1 MTTALQARTG
11 GATAADT
18 DRTAPPPLAVQ
29 RLRLITV
36 CFGLV
41 LLVFSQSAGRTAAD
55 TKLDLVVAP
64 MRFLRRSLTLWDPL
78 GAAGQLQN
86 QAYGYLFPMGPF
98 FALGRLAGLPAWVV
112 QRGWES
118 ALVVAAFLGMVR
130 LARLLGTTGFWP
142 KVAAGLS
149 YALAPRML
157 SELGSISAELM
168 PVAVLPW
175 ILIPLVIGAE
185 RGSTRRAGALA
196 GLALLFAGG
205 VNAAAT
211 LAVLPVPA
219 LWLLTRQ
226 PGRRRRELMLW
237 FGLAV
242 VLASAWWMLPLLLLG
257 RYSPS
262 FLDWIEPSSVTTGIT
277 SLIASLRG
285 VDHWEAYLGA
295 GVWPGAWILVTV
307 PAVVL
312 ATTAVAAVGLV
323 GLSRRDRPD
332 RLFAVGC
339 LLLGLALVTMGY
351 LAPVGPPAGAWFRT
365 WLDGPL
371 NAFRN
376 VHKFDPL
383 IRLPLALGL
392 GWQLSRLRLPAR
404 WQPRWGGLTLELRP
418 RLLAAVLAV
427 TVGTLAA
434 APAIVNHLIP
444 QPRSV
449 TEAGWWRQAGS
460 WLGSHSGTGRA
471 LVVPGASR
479 PAYVW
484 GSTVDD
490 ALQPVATAPWTVR
503 DGIPLTPA
511 GYIRL
516 LDDLS
521 LRIAA
526 GHRDDALAPLLA
538 RAGIRYL
545 VVRNDLDTTASAATN
560 LAFVHATLRA
570 TPGLTAVTSF
580 GSGAELPPDRGR
592 LVDVGATVVRPAI
605 EIFQVAGWSGAVGL
619 LPASGTVLATGSA
632 DSLGSLLDAGIG
644 PDTPVLFGAD
654 AAGAAGATVVTDGIR
669 RREATIGQTGAT
681 SATLTADQPYR
692 QSRAAQDYLP
702 DSPGPLSTV
711 AYGGGVTDIQAS
723 SSGADAG
730 ALVNRGAG
738 YGPWSALDGDPATSW
753 RSGALASAKGQ
764 WLSVTLAVPTSRPT
778 VEVAF
783 AATLGGYPNRVRIR
797 TDSGTRDSDVSPGP
811 FPQQVALPPG
821 PTRHLRLTVLDA
833 SPGTGSVGISTFT
846 IAGLT
851 PTRTLVVPTTG
862 VAPDA
867 LSFTAEFGG
876 RSSCLTVAG
885 RAACDATFAS
895 SGESDGVIDRSFTM
909 PAAGQRYGITATVTA
924 RPGAAL
930 DALLDAGA
938 GIGAAAS
945 SVDDPDPRERPG
957 AAVDGDPATSWVAA
971 AGDQAPA
978 LTLDLRSRRRVSTL
992 RLELDQATPMARPQQ
1007 VAVAAAGRS
1016 WSFELPAD
1024 GVLRLPAPVLTRTL
1038 TITVL
1043 RAELRSTTSTRYGA
1057 PRLLP
1062 AGITEVAVNGVANQS
1077 PTDPVELSCSSGL
1090 AVVVDGIPLPMR
1102 AEAGREQL
1110 LSGQPLA
1117 ARTCDPE
1124 PTMLAAGPQ
1133 HLRLAASPSASPLSL
1148 TLRRPGLQL
1157 AGTATARTL
1166 PAGTAPAGTV
1176 TPLSWHATSRT
1187 VRVDTPAAAML
1198 VVRENFNAGWQASLN
1213 GHRLAAVR
1221 LDGWQQGWQLPAGA
1235 AGVVSLRY
1243 APQAG
1248 FQAGLLLGL
1257 LAVLGLLVLAGT
1269 ARRDSAAPAAGARAV
1284 SPNWAVPVCLAASF
1298 VLAGIV
1304 GLALAAA
1311 VTALGWLPGRWLA
1324 GRWQD
1329 GWWRDGL
1336 PAWAAAVPILL
1347 AGCAEAIRPS
1357 GGPHPLAGSA
1367 GVQALCVIGLCLAVL
1382 GFPRLR
1388 QDGRENRRSSGRS
1401 SRYQDSVPSTEAEPA
1416 VSTSSFQK

>member
-1 MTTALQARTG
+1 MTTTLRARTG
-11 GATAADT
+11 GAAADQP
-18 DRTAPPPLAVQ
+18 DRAPSPPLAVQ
-29 RLRLITV
+29 RLRLITL
-36 CFGLV
+36 CFGLI
-41 LLVFSQSAGRTAAD
+41 LLVFLQSAGRTAPD
-55 TKLDLVVAP
+55 TKLDLVVNP
-64 MRFLRRSLTLWDPL
+64 VRFLRRSLTLWDPL

-98 FALGRLAGLPAWVV
+98 FVLGKLAGLPAWVV

-130 LARLLGTTGFWP
+130 LARLLGATGFWP

-157 SELGSISAELM
+157 SELGSISSELM
-168 PVAVLPW
+168 PMAVLPW
-175 ILIPLVIGAE
+175 VLIPLVIGAE

-205 VNAAAT
+205 VNASAT
-211 LAVLPVPA
+211 LAVLPAPA

-237 FGLAV
+237 FSLAV
-242 VLASAWWMLPLLLLG
+242 ILASAWWLLPLVLLG
-257 RYSPS
+257 RYSPP

-285 VDHWEAYLGA
+285 ADHWQAYLGA
-295 GVWPGAWILVTV
+295 SIWPGGWILVAV

-312 ATTAVAAVGLV
+312 ATTAVAAAGLA
-323 GLSRRDRPD
+323 GLGRRAKPH
-332 RLFAVGC
+332 RLFAISC

-351 LAPVGPPAGAWFRT
+351 VAPAGPPTGGWFRA

-383 IRLPLALGL
+383 IRLPLALGV
-392 GWQLSRLRLPAR
+392 GWLLSRLRLPAR
-404 WQPRWGGLTLELRP
+404 WQPRWLGLTLDLRP
-418 RLLAAVLAV
+418 RLMAAALAV
-427 TVGTLAA
+427 TIGALAA
-434 APAIVNHLIP
+434 APAIVNDVIP
-444 QPRSV
+444 QPRSM
-449 TEAGWWRQAGS
+449 TEAPWWRQAGS
-460 WLGSHSGTGRA
+460 WLGSHSGAGRS

-479 PAYVW
+479 PTYVW
-484 GSTVDD
+484 GATVDD

-521 LRIAA
+521 LRVAS

-545 VVRNDLDTTASAATN
+545 VVRNDLDTRASAATH

-570 TPGLTAVTSF
+570 TPGFSAVTSF
-580 GSGAELPPDRGR
+580 GSSPQFPSDRGR

-605 EIFQVAGWSGAVGL
+605 EIYQVPGWSGAVGL

-632 DSLGSLLDAGIG
+632 DSLGSLVEAGIG
-644 PDTPVLFGAD
+644 ADTPVLFGAD
-654 AAGAAGATVVTDGIR
+654 ARAGGAAGVTVVTDGIR

-681 SATLTADQPYR
+681 SATLTANQPYH

-702 DSPGPLSTV
+702 PSPGTLSTV
-711 AYGGGVTDIQAS
+711 AYGGGITDIRAS

-738 YGPWSALDGDPATSW
+738 YGPWSAVDGDPATSW

-764 WLSVTLAVPTSRPT
+764 WLSVTLAVPTSQPA

-783 AATLGGYPNRVRIR
+783 AATLGGYPNRVRIS

-811 FPQQVALPPG
+811 FPQQLALPPG
-821 PTRHLRLTVLDA
+821 PTRQLRLTVLDA
-833 SPGTGSVGISTFT
+833 SPGTSSVGISTFT

-851 PTRTLVVPTTG
+851 PTRTLMVPTTE
-862 VAPDA
+862 VAPDV
-867 LSFTAEFGG
+867 LSFATELGG

-895 SGESDGVIDRSFTM
+895 SGESDGVLDRTFTM
-909 PAAGQRYGITATVTA
+909 PAGQRYDITATVA
-924 RPGAAL
+924 SRPGAAL

-938 GIGAAAS
+938 AIATTAS
-945 SVDDPDPRERPG
+945 SVDDADPRERPG
-957 AAVDGDPATSWVAA
+957 AAVDGDPTTSWVAA
-971 AGDQAPA
+971 PGDRAPV
-978 LTLDLRSRRRVSTL
+978 LTLDLKNRRAVSTL
-992 RLELDQATPMARPQQ
+992 RLQLDQDTPLARPQQ
-1007 VAVAAAGRS
+1007 VAIAADRGS
-1016 WSFELPAD
+1016 WTFEVPAD
-1024 GVLRLPAPVLTRTL
+1024 GILRLPAPVLTRTL

-1062 AGITEVAVNGVANQS
+1062 AGITEVAVNGVANRRS
-1077 PTDPVELSCSSGL
+1077 TDPVAISCSSGL
-1090 AVVVDGIPLPMR
+1090 AVLIDGIPLPLR
-1102 AEAGREQL
+1102 AEATREQL
-1110 LSGQPLA
+1110 LSGEPVVT
-1117 ARTCDPE
+1117 RTCDPA
-1124 PTMLAAGPQ
+1124 PTTLEAGPQ
-1133 HLRLAASPSASPLSL
+1133 HLRLAASPLATPLSL
-1148 TLRRPGLQL
+1148 TLRRPGLE
-1157 AGTATARTL
+1157 L
-1166 PAGTAPAGTV
+1166 PAGTAPAGAAPAGTAV
-1176 TPLSWHATSRT
+1176 PLSWHATSRT
-1187 VRVDTPAAAML
+1187 VRVDVTAAAML

-1213 GHRLAAVR
+1213 GHRLPAVQ
-1221 LDGWQQGWQLPAGA
+1221 LDGWQQAWQLPAGA
-1235 AGVVSLRY
+1235 TGVVSLRY
-1243 APQAG
+1243 APQTSFRA
-1248 FQAGLLLGL
+1248 ALLLGL
-1257 LAVLGLLVLAGT
+1257 LAVVGLLVLAGT
-1269 ARRDSAAPAAGARAV
+1269 ARRPSAAPPAGERSV
-1284 SPNWAVPVCLAASF
+1284 PRNWTVPLCLAASF
-1298 VLAGIV
+1298 VLAGV
-1304 GLALAAA
+1304 LGLAVAAGVA
-1311 VTALGWLPGRWLA
+1311 ALSWAA
-1324 GRWQD
+1324 GRWR
-1329 GWWRDGL
+1329 GGL
-1336 PAWAAAVPILL
+1336 PAWAAAVAILL

-1367 GVQALCVIGLCLAVL
+1367 GVQALCVIGLCLAAL
-1382 GFPRLR
+1382 GSPRLR
-1388 QDGRENRRSSGRS
+1388 QDGRENLRSSGRS
-1401 SRYQDSVPSTEAEPA
+1401 SRYQDSVPRTDADTV
-1416 VSTSSFQK
+1416 VSSSSFQK